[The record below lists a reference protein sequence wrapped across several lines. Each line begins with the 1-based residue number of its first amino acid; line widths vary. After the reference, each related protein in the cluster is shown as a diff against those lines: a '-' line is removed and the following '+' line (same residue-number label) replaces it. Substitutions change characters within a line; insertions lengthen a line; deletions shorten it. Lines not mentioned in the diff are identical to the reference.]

1 MRWIVNSTSNG
12 MNKILQIFK
21 RPDLRNKVLF
31 IFFLLAVSRLISSIP
46 IPAVDVSQLKDFFA
60 QNQFFGLISSFTGGS
75 LSTLSIAMLGLG
87 PYITGSIIMQLMTM
101 IFPGLEQMYKYEG
114 EAGRMKFNQ
123 YSRLLTVPLAALQ
136 GYGFLVL
143 LARQNVIGHLSPIDW
158 ATAISVIIAGSVFL
172 MWLGELIS
180 EKNLGNGVSLL
191 ILAGIV
197 AGFPA
202 SIQQTL
208 FTFDASQL
216 FIYAGFIIV
225 ALVVIVGVIYISE
238 AQRNIPINYARRVRG
253 MKMYGGGSTYLPM
266 RVNNAGVIPIIFALS
281 LLLFPGMIA
290 NFFVG
295 SNIVTISKVATFFAN
310 FVQNQLWYSLSY
322 FFLVVLFTYFY
333 TAVTF
338 DPKSISENI
347 QKQGGYIPGIRPGPM
362 TAQFLNHLLNR
373 VTLVGAIFLGL
384 IAILPNI
391 VQGAT
396 GITTFAV
403 GGTSIL
409 IVVSVALE
417 IMKQVDAQLSMY
429 EY

>member
-1 MRWIVNSTSNG
+1 

-31 IFFLLAVSRLISSIP
+31 IFFLLAVSRLIASIP
-46 IPAVDVSQLKDFFA
+46 IPAVDVSRLKDFFA

-87 PYITGSIIMQLMTM
+87 PYITGSIIMQLLTM
-101 IFPGLEQMYKYEG
+101 IFPALEQMYKYEG
-114 EAGRMKFNQ
+114 EAGRMRFNQ

-143 LARQNVIGHLSPIDW
+143 LARQNIIGQLSLLDW
-158 ATAISVIIAGSVFL
+158 ASAISVIVAGSVFL

-216 FIYAGFIIV
+216 FTYLGFIIV
-225 ALVVIVGVIYISE
+225 ALAVIVGVVYISE

-253 MKMYGGGSTYLPM
+253 MKMYGGVSTYLPM

-281 LLLFPGMIA
+281 LLLFPDMIG
-290 NFFVG
+290 NFFAG
-295 SNIVTISKVATFFAN
+295 SSIPVISGVAAFFTN
-310 FVQNQLWYSLSY
+310 FIQNQLWYSLSY

-384 IAILPNI
+384 IAVMPNI

-396 GITTFAV
+396 GITTFTV

>member
-1 MRWIVNSTSNG
+1 

-31 IFFLLAVSRLISSIP
+31 IFFLLAVSRLVSSIP
-46 IPAVDVSQLKDFFA
+46 IPAVDTSQLKDFFA

-87 PYITGSIIMQLMTM
+87 PYITGSIIMQLLTM

-143 LARQNVIGHLSPIDW
+143 LARQNIIGQLGLIDW
-158 ATAISVIIAGSVFL
+158 ATAILVIIAGSVFL

-197 AGFPA
+197 AGFPSA
-202 SIQQTL
+202 IQQTL

-216 FIYAGFIIV
+216 FTYLGFVVV

-253 MKMYGGGSTYLPM
+253 MKMYGGVSTYLPM

-290 NFFVG
+290 NFFAG
-295 SNIVTISKVATFFAN
+295 SSIPVISRVAAFFTN
-310 FVQNQLWYSLSY
+310 FVQNQLWYSISY

-384 IAILPNI
+384 IAVLPNI

-396 GITTFAV
+396 GITTFTV

>member
-1 MRWIVNSTSNG
+1 

-31 IFFLLAVSRLISSIP
+31 IFFLLAVSRLVSSIP
-46 IPAVDVSQLKDFFA
+46 IPAVDLSQLKDFFA
-60 QNQFFGLISSFTGGS
+60 QNQFLGLISTFTGGS

-87 PYITGSIIMQLMTM
+87 PYITGSIIMQLLTM

-143 LARQNVIGHLSPIDW
+143 LARQNIIGQLGLIDW
-158 ATAISVIIAGSVFL
+158 VTAISVIVAGSVFL

-197 AGFPA
+197 AGFPTA
-202 SIQQTL
+202 IQQTL

-216 FIYAGFIIV
+216 FTYLGFVIV
-225 ALVVIVGVIYISE
+225 ALIVIVGVVYISE

-253 MKMYGGGSTYLPM
+253 MKMYGGVSTYLPM

-281 LLLFPGMIA
+281 LLLFPGMVA
-290 NFFVG
+290 NFFAG
-295 SNIVTISKVATFFAN
+295 SNIALVSKVAGFFSN
-310 FVQNQLWYSLSY
+310 FVQNQLWYSLAY
-322 FFLVVLFTYFY
+322 FFLVVVFTYFY

-362 TAQFLNHLLNR
+362 TAQFLNYLLNR

-384 IAILPNI
+384 IAVLPNI

-396 GITTFAV
+396 GITTFTV

>member
-1 MRWIVNSTSNG
+1 

-31 IFFLLAVSRLISSIP
+31 IFFLLAVSRLVSSIP
-46 IPAVDVSQLKDFFA
+46 IPAIDPSRLKDFFA

-87 PYITGSIIMQLMTM
+87 PYITGSIIMQLLTM

-136 GYGFLVL
+136 GYGFFVL
-143 LARQNVIGHLSPIDW
+143 LARQNIIGNLVSIDW
-158 ATAISVIIAGSVFL
+158 ITAISVIVAGSVFL

-197 AGFPA
+197 AGFPTA
-202 SIQQTL
+202 IQQTL
-208 FTFDASQL
+208 FTFDMSQL
-216 FIYAGFIIV
+216 FTYGGFVLV
-225 ALVVIVGVIYISE
+225 ALIVIVGVIYISE

-253 MKMYGGGSTYLPM
+253 MKMYGGVSTYLPM

-295 SNIVTISKVATFFAN
+295 SGVAIVSKVASFFSN

-338 DPKSISENI
+338 DPKSISESI

-373 VTLVGAIFLGL
+373 VTLVGALFLGL
-384 IAILPNI
+384 IAVLPNI
-391 VQGAT
+391 VQGMT
-396 GITTFAV
+396 GITTFTV

>member
-1 MRWIVNSTSNG
+1 MA
-12 MNKILQIFK
+12 KILQIFK

-31 IFFLLAVSRLISSIP
+31 IFFLLAVSRLVSSIP
-46 IPAVDVSQLKDFFA
+46 IPAVDASRLKDFFA

-87 PYITGSIIMQLMTM
+87 PYITGSIIMQLLTM

-143 LARQNVIGHLSPIDW
+143 LARQNIIGHLGLIDW
-158 ATAISVIIAGSVFL
+158 VTALSVIVAGSVFL

-197 AGFPA
+197 AGFPS

-216 FIYAGFIIV
+216 FTYIGFIIV
-225 ALVVIVGVIYISE
+225 ALIVIVGVIYISE

-253 MKMYGGGSTYLPM
+253 MKMYGGVSTYLPM

-290 NFFVG
+290 NFFAG
-295 SNIVTISKVATFFAN
+295 SNIAVVSRVATFFTN

-347 QKQGGYIPGIRPGPM
+347 QKQGGYIPGIRPGAM

-373 VTLVGAIFLGL
+373 VTLVGALFLGL
-384 IAILPNI
+384 IAVLPNI

-396 GITTFAV
+396 GITTFTV

>member
-1 MRWIVNSTSNG
+1 

-21 RPDLRNKVLF
+21 RPELRNKVLF
-31 IFFLLAVSRLISSIP
+31 IFFLLAVSRLVSSIP
-46 IPAVDVSQLKDFFA
+46 IPAVDTSQLKDFFA

-75 LSTLSIAMLGLG
+75 LSTLSLAMLGLG
-87 PYITGSIIMQLMTM
+87 PYITGSILLQLLTM
-101 IFPGLEQMYKYEG
+101 IFPALEQMYKYEG

-123 YSRLLTVPLAALQ
+123 YSRLLTIPLAALQ

-143 LARQNVIGHLSPIDW
+143 LSRQNIIGQLGLIEW
-158 ATAISVIIAGSVFL
+158 ASAISVIVAGSVFL

-197 AGFPA
+197 AGFPTA
-202 SIQQTL
+202 IQQTL

-216 FIYAGFIIV
+216 FTYLGFIIV
-225 ALVVIVGVIYISE
+225 ALVVIVGGIYISE

-253 MKMYGGGSTYLPM
+253 MKMYGGVSTYLPM

-281 LLLFPGMIA
+281 LLLFPGMLGS
-290 NFFVG
+290 FFAG
-295 SNIVTISKVATFFAN
+295 SSIVVISKVATFFTN
-310 FVQNQLWYSLSY
+310 FVQNQLWYSISY

-347 QKQGGYIPGIRPGPM
+347 QKQGGYIPGIRPGAM

-391 VQGAT
+391 VQGVT
-396 GITTFAV
+396 GITTFTV

>member
-1 MRWIVNSTSNG
+1 

-31 IFFLLAVSRLISSIP
+31 IFFLLAVSRLVASIP
-46 IPAVDVSQLKDFFA
+46 IPAVDVSRLKDFFA

-87 PYITGSIIMQLMTM
+87 PYITGSIIMQLLTM

-136 GYGFLVL
+136 GYGFLIL
-143 LARQNVIGHLSPIDW
+143 LTRQNIIGQLGLLDW
-158 ATAISVIIAGSVFL
+158 VAAISVIVAGSVFL

-197 AGFPA
+197 AGFPT

-216 FIYAGFIIV
+216 FTYAGFIIV
-225 ALVVIVGVIYISE
+225 ALVVIVGVVYISE

-253 MKMYGGGSTYLPM
+253 MKMYGGVSTYLPM

-290 NFFVG
+290 NFFAG
-295 SNIVTISKVATFFAN
+295 SSIPVVSSVATFFTN
-310 FVQNQLWYSLSY
+310 FIQNQLWYSLSY

-384 IAILPNI
+384 IAVMPNI

-396 GITTFAV
+396 GITTFTV

>member
-1 MRWIVNSTSNG
+1 
-12 MNKILQIFK
+12 MNKILQLFK

-31 IFFLLAVSRLISSIP
+31 ILFLLAVSRLVSSIP
-46 IPAVDVSQLKDFFA
+46 IPAVDTSHLKDFFN
-60 QNQFFGLISSFTGGS
+60 QNQFFGLISTFTGGS

-87 PYITGSIIMQLMTM
+87 PYITGSIIMQLLTM
-101 IFPGLEQMYKYEG
+101 IFPALEKMYKYEG

-143 LARQNVIGHLSPIDW
+143 LSRQNIIGQLSMIDW
-158 ATAISVIIAGSVFL
+158 VAAITVVVAGSVFL

-197 AGFPA
+197 AQFPSA
-202 SIQQTL
+202 IQQTL
-208 FTFDASQL
+208 FTFDMSQL
-216 FIYAGFIIV
+216 FLYASFIIV

-253 MKMYGGGSTYLPM
+253 MKMYGGVSTYLPM

-290 NFFVG
+290 NFFAG
-295 SNIVTISKVATFFAN
+295 SSIAIVSRVASFFTN

-322 FFLVVLFTYFY
+322 FLLVALFTYFY

-362 TAQFLNHLLNR
+362 TSQFLNHLLNR

-384 IAILPNI
+384 IAVMPNM

-396 GITTFAV
+396 GITTLTV

>member
-1 MRWIVNSTSNG
+1 MD
-12 MNKILQIFK
+12 KILQIFK

-31 IFFLLAVSRLISSIP
+31 IFFLLAVSRLVSSIP
-46 IPAVDVSQLKDFFA
+46 IPAVDVSRLKDFFA

-87 PYITGSIIMQLMTM
+87 PYITGSIIMQLLTM
-101 IFPGLEQMYKYEG
+101 IFPSLEQMYKYEG

-143 LARQNVIGHLSPIDW
+143 LARQNIIGHLGLLQWVS
-158 ATAISVIIAGSVFL
+158 AISVIVAGSVFL

-197 AGFPA
+197 SRFP
-202 SIQQTL
+202 SEIQQTL
-208 FTFDASQL
+208 FTFDVSQV
-216 FIYAGFIIV
+216 FTYVGFVIV
-225 ALVVIVGVIYISE
+225 ALIVIVGVIYISE

-253 MKMYGGGSTYLPM
+253 MKMYGGVSTYLPM

-281 LLLFPGMIA
+281 LLLFPGMIG
-290 NFFVG
+290 NFFAG
-295 SNIVTISKVATFFAN
+295 SSITIVSKVATLFTN
-310 FVQNQLWYSLSY
+310 FVQNQLWYSLAY

-373 VTLVGAIFLGL
+373 VTLVGALFLGL
-384 IAILPNI
+384 IAVMPNI

-396 GITTFAV
+396 GITTFTV